1 MKMYV
6 IKLYT
11 VLFPSL
17 VILIVFGT
25 IGELRANDNYS
36 EFENV
41 KDIIAIYP
49 SQLEVG
55 NTEIT
60 PDDYLYF
67 NGEII
72 KVKDCFV
79 DFRSSDGQKYRIPGY
94 DIMGYRLEDPMS
106 KWEEALLEMIVN
118 PEENCMAGRMDA
130 AVFHKRKFGN
140 FVGGILL
147 GPFWVIGAAI
157 WSPDPGS
164 GRDTYIMSDNKDL
177 FSDPYYLDCY
187 KRKARSNNVI
197 AALGGWATW
206 ILFALIASASYY

>member
-6 IKLYT
+6 TKLCT
-11 VLFPSL
+11 VLLPSF

-49 SQLEVG
+49 SQLDVG
-55 NTEIT
+55 KTEIT

-67 NGEII
+67 HGEII

-94 DIMGYRLEDPMS
+94 DVMGYRLEDPMS
-106 KWEEALLEMIVN
+106 QWEKPLLEMILN
-118 PEENCMAGRMDA
+118 PQENCMAGKMDA
-130 AVFHKRKFGN
+130 EMFHKKGAGN

-157 WSPDPGS
+157 WSPDPGD
-164 GRDTYIMSDNKDL
+164 GKNTYMMSENKDL
-177 FSDPYYLDCY
+177 FTDPYYLKCY
-187 KRKARSNNVI
+187 EKKARGTNVT

-206 ILFALIASASYY
+206 ILFVLLVSAGSY